1 MRTTTRIATLAAALS
16 TAAVIVVAPASPSA
30 ALNATQQYPYCSIS
44 TTHGGISCYVSSLAQ
59 CDGDHTCFANPA
71 YVGNLG
77 NARAQG
83 AIAVPQRR

>member
-1 MRTTTRIATLAAALS
+1 MRTTRIATLAAALS
-16 TAAVIVVAPASPSA
+16 TAVVVAAASPSA

-59 CDGDHTCFANPA
+59 CDGDHSCFANPA
-71 YVGNLG
+71 YLGSVG

-83 AIAVPQRR
+83 AIGVPQRR